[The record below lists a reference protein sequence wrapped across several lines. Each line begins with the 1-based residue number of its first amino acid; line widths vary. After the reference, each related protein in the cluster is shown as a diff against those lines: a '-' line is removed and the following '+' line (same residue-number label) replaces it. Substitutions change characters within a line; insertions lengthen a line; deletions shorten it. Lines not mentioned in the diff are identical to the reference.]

1 MRRIGLEQAEIS
13 ERGRLLEWGQ
23 DDAQRLN
30 ENAARM
36 AAAQAA
42 FIERLYRHLDDFP
55 APAALLGDAGTVHR
69 LKQRQ
74 LEYYQRLWQGPYDRD
89 YIDNR
94 LRIGLIHHINGVEL
108 KWYLAAYRLY
118 LEQMLAPLCGQG
130 ADVQLFSSLLKAV
143 FFDMTLAIDTYSAAQ
158 RKALEDSEA
167 RFARALRGAHDGIWD
182 WHPGRGHPV
191 RLRTLGGT

>member
-1 MRRIGLEQAEIS
+1 MGAVDTLQELMRRIGLEQAEIS
-13 ERGRLLEWGQ
+13 ERGRLLEWRQ

-36 AAAQAA
+36 AGAQAA

-55 APAALLGDAGTVHR
+55 APAALLGDTGTVHR

-118 LEQMLAPLCGQG
+118 LEQMLARAPC
-130 ADVQLFSSLLKAV
+130 AAP
-143 FFDMTLAIDTYSAAQ
+143 MTGSGTGT
-158 RKALEDSEA
+158 RA
-167 RFARALRGAHDGIWD
+167 RTRSTSPNAG
-182 WHPGRGHPV
+182 PK
-191 RLRTLGGT
+191 